1 MDKVEQVCKV
11 CGGKVLSGIAPC
23 DGSYYQAE
31 DDSCAAAKRVPNEI
45 KAPVLELDSPQWHD
59 N

>member
-1 MDKVEQVCKV
+1 MDKAEKVCKV

-31 DDSCAAAKRVPNEI
+31 DDSCAAAKRIPSEI
-45 KAPVLELDSPQWHD
+45 INASTSVQRTLS
-59 N
+59 